1 MSLIRIWAVAS
12 NGFREV
18 MRDRIFLA
26 IGFYALVMVV
36 AWRLLPEISGAAQ
49 DKILLDLGP
58 ASASLLGVVLATFV
72 GTGLINK
79 EIEKR
84 TVFVLVTKPVTRAE
98 FIIGKHLGLSG
109 VLAILVAGMTAIYLL
124 ILVVAQIKFSAI
136 AIILTSFFLFLELAL
151 IVAVALMFGV
161 FTSSILATLL
171 TFSLYLVGHLSETMV
186 KLAGVTKN
194 PGFEKFANSLY
205 LVLPDLS
212 RLNLKNDA
220 VYGVLPSPDIL
231 AINTGYA
238 LLYTSALLAITIL
251 IFSRREF

>member
-1 MSLIRIWAVAS
+1 MSVIRIWAVAS

-18 MRDRIFLA
+18 VRDRILFT
-26 IGFYALVMVV
+26 IGFYALIMIS
-36 AWRLLPEISGAAQ
+36 AWRLLPEISGSAQ
-49 DKILLDLGP
+49 DKILLDFGP
-58 ASASLLGVVLATFV
+58 ASASLLGIVVAIFV

-84 TVFVLVTKPVTRAE
+84 TVFVLVTKPINSAE
-98 FIIGKHLGLSG
+98 FVIGKHLGLSA
-109 VLAILVAGMTAIYLL
+109 VLAILVSGMTAIYLSVL
-124 ILVVAQIKFSAI
+124 TLANIKYSLAAI
-136 AIILTSFFLFLELAL
+136 FITSIFLFLELCL
-151 IVAVALMFGV
+151 MVAAALMFGV

-194 PGFEKFANSLY
+194 PSFQKFTDYLY
-205 LVLPDLS
+205 LFLPDLS

-220 VYGVLPSPDIL
+220 VYGVLPPLDTLL
-231 AINTGYA
+231 ANAGYA
-238 LLYTSALLAITIL
+238 LLYTSALLAVTIL

>member
-1 MSLIRIWAVAS
+1 MSVIRIWAVAS

-18 MRDRIFLA
+18 VRDRILFA
-26 IGFYALVMVV
+26 IGFYALIMIS
-36 AWRLLPEISGAAQ
+36 AWRLLPEVSGAAQ
-49 DKILLDLGP
+49 DKILLDFGP
-58 ASASLLGVVLATFV
+58 ASASLLGIVLAVFV

-84 TVFVLVTKPVTRAE
+84 TVFVLITKPVNSAE
-98 FIIGKHLGLSG
+98 FVIGKHLGLSA
-109 VLAILVAGMTAIYLL
+109 VLAILVAGMTAIYVSVLTL
-124 ILVVAQIKFSAI
+124 AHINYSLSAI
-136 AIILTSFFLFLELAL
+136 LLTSVFLFLELSL
-151 IVAVALMFGV
+151 MVAAALMFGV

-194 PGFEKFANSLY
+194 PSFQKFTDYLY
-205 LVLPDLS
+205 LILPDLS

-220 VYGVLPSPDIL
+220 VYGVLPSPDTL
-231 AINTGYA
+231 LMNAGYA
-238 LLYTSALLAITIL
+238 LIYTSALLAVTIA